1 MVENS
6 KQKSSGRRY
15 IGEILV
21 ASGLIDEDILQK
33 ALEINRSQG
42 KKVGQVLIGMGVVD
56 DVQIAEA
63 LADQLS
69 IPLITLRDLEIP
81 KKIIALVPRELVKNY
96 NVIPVAVKKE
106 TLTLVMSNPLD
117 FYAVDDIRFATRLQ
131 VEAAI
136 APEQEIIV
144 AIAKYYPVSDLLK
157 SVVAS
162 GSGTDSHVALT
173 IYEEGDRLEEEND
186 TKLDDLLELIERTP
200 IVKFT
205 NAIIDDAIKLNAS
218 DIHIEPQHN
227 AVVVRYRIDGV
238 MREIMKTER
247 NIHTGIVTRIKAIS
261 KMDISVR
268 RKPQDGKLRV
278 SRQNAIFDL
287 RISTLPTSYGEKIT
301 IRLLNPL
308 AVPDSIDELYL
319 AKQNLADLRYAITQP
334 QGIVLVT
341 GPTGSGKTMTL
352 YSCLKTL
359 ASPEISIVTLEN
371 PIENDIEEINQVE
384 INPQA
389 GLTFASGLRS
399 ILRQDPDVI
408 LLGEIRDNETATIAF
423 QSAQTGHLV
432 LSTLHT
438 NNAVATI
445 LRLND
450 LGLDPYN
457 ISTSLNAVMAQRLVR
472 LICKKC
478 KVPDP
483 VSNEILQGLPPEFS
497 NGESTKFWK
506 GKGCDACNYTGY
518 SGRVGLHEVLRITDN
533 IQDLIR
539 QRAKEQD
546 LEEEACA
553 RGGYKHISVD
563 GIRKATEGL
572 TSLSEVYRVAPPAIK
587 DLIEGSQ
594 ELVDVVDEAET
605 KDPSLD
611 DSPMQ
616 VASIAPRKILIVE
629 DNEVMLRLIQGI
641 LDGEG
646 YVTIT
651 AQDGAEALKIALTE
665 IPDLIMTDYF
675 MPKVNGI
682 ELIRKLKSK
691 LSTMFIPIILLTIKD
706 EIDLEV
712 EVINAGAD
720 DFLVKPINA
729 RKLVARVSRLLKK
742 RFDQ

>member
-1 MVENS
+1 MVDNN
-6 KQKSSGRRY
+6 KQKPTGRRY

-21 ASGLIDEDILQK
+21 SSGLIDEDKLKK

-42 KKVGQVLIGMGVVD
+42 KKVGQVLIDMGVVD

-69 IPLITLRDLEIP
+69 IPLITLRDFEIP
-81 KKIIALVPRELVKNY
+81 KKVIALVPRELVKNY
-96 NVIPVAVKKE
+96 IVIPVGIQQSK
-106 TLTLVMSNPLD
+106 LTLVMANPLD
-117 FYAVDDIRFATRLQ
+117 FYAVDDIRFVTQLYLEMA
-131 VEAAI
+131 V
-136 APEQEIIV
+136 APEQEIIA
-144 AIAKYYPVSDLLK
+144 AIAKYYPVSGLLK

-162 GSGTDSHVALT
+162 GSGTDSNVALT
-173 IYEEGDRLEEEND
+173 IYEEGDRLEEEDD
-186 TKLDDLLELIERTP
+186 TKLDDLLDLVERTP
-200 IVKFT
+200 IVNFT

-238 MREIMKTER
+238 MREIMKTDR
-247 NIHTGIVTRIKAIS
+247 NIHTGIVTRIKAIA

-278 SRQNAIFDL
+278 SRQNVIFDL

-301 IRLLNPL
+301 IRLLNPS
-308 AVPDSIDELYL
+308 AVPDSIDKLYL
-319 AKQNLADLRYAITQP
+319 AEQNLANLRYAITQP

-359 ASPEISIVTLEN
+359 TSPEISIVTLED
-371 PIENDIEEINQVE
+371 PIENDIAEINQVE

-438 NNAVATI
+438 NNAVATM
-445 LRLND
+445 LRLTD

-472 LICKKC
+472 RICEKC

-497 NGESTKFWK
+497 NCESTRFWK

-518 SGRVGLHEVLRITDN
+518 SGRVGLHEVLRITDS
-533 IQDLIR
+533 IQGLIR
-539 QRAKEQD
+539 QRVKEQEIED
-546 LEEEACA
+546 EACA
-553 RGGYKHISVD
+553 RGGYQHISVD

-572 TSLSEVYRVAPPAIK
+572 TSLSEVYRVAPPAVK
-587 DLIEGSQ
+587 DLVEGSQ
-594 ELVDVVDEAET
+594 GSMQVVDETEAE
-605 KDPSLD
+605 DLLLD
-611 DSPMQ
+611 DSPLP
-616 VASIAPRKILIVE
+616 VSNVAPRKILIVE
-629 DNEVMLRLIQGI
+629 DNEFMLRLIQGI

-665 IPDLIMTDYF
+665 IPDLIVTDYL
-675 MPKVNGI
+675 MPKINGI
-682 ELIRKLKSK
+682 ELIRKLRSK
-691 LSTMFIPIILLTIKD
+691 MSTLFIPIIILTIKD

-712 EVINAGAD
+712 EGINAGAD

-729 RKLVARVSRLLKK
+729 RKLVARVNRLLKR